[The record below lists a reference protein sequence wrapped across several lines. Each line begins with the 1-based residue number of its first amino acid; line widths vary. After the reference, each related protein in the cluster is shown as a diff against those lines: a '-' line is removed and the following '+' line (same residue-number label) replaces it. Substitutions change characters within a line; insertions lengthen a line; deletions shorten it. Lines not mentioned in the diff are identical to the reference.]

1 MEGGIKLIQPFTI
14 FLTAVILFGGGF
26 YLGRVQGV
34 ATVRDE
40 AEKLTNIVETIYPPP
55 PEEMHRMSGEVTE
68 RIGAEFTL
76 EFDDP
81 ADYLPHLDGSPR
93 ERTTRRAVMNAET
106 DVRIFDYTVLD
117 QYGSPSMSAGS
128 ADDVTVG
135 AVVRV
140 DTEANIRDAGEF
152 LATSVEVVRQ

>member
-1 MEGGIKLIQPFTI
+1 MEGRIKLIQPFTI
-14 FLTAVILFGGGF
+14 FLTAVVLFGGGF

-34 ATVRDE
+34 ATIRDE

-93 ERTTRRAVMNAET
+93 EKTTRRVMMNAET
-106 DVRIFDYTVLD
+106 SVKLFDYTKLD
-117 QYGSPSMSAGS
+117 QYGSPAISNADASAVQVGS
-128 ADDVTVG
+128 
-135 AVVRV
+135 VVRV
-140 DTEANIRDAGEF
+140 ETEANIRDEENF